1 MRKLYQNHTSQQLA
15 EVVIQGM
22 LERKAKDIT
31 VMDLRKIGTAVCDYY
46 VICHGNSNTH
56 VESIAES
63 VGYET
68 RKHLNDKPVHVEG
81 TDVAEWI
88 LLDYA
93 DVVVHVFQEK
103 SRRFYNLEQLW
114 ADAEISTVNESMTN

>member
-22 LERKAKDIT
+22 LEKKANNIT

-56 VESIAES
+56 VEAIAES

-68 RKHLNDKPVHVEG
+68 RKHLSDKPIHVEG
-81 TDVAEWI
+81 ADVAEWI
-88 LLDYA
+88 LLDYV

-103 SRRFYNLEQLW
+103 SRKFYNLEQLW
-114 ADAEISTVNESMTN
+114 ADAEISSVKESMTN